1 MTYAVVSVTDY
12 YGPRSDYRLLSLCNT
27 LEVARNLAERHDPD
41 YDPGVQCRRLNHNQ
55 CSPTRAEV
63 YYVVAEV
70 DDASDVDTHDEAGH
84 LILNCDDGS
93 CYALR
98 EID

>member
-1 MTYAVVSVTDY
+1 
-12 YGPRSDYRLLSLCNT
+12 
-27 LEVARNLAERHDPD
+27 
-41 YDPGVQCRRLNHNQ
+41 VQCRRLNHNQ